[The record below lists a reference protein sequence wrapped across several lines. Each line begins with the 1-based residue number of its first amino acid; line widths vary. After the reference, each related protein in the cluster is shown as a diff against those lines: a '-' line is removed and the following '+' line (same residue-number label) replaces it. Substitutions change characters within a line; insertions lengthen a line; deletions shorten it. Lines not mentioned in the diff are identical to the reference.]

1 MSYSHNGE
9 NSHLYHN
16 GTLILNG
23 TAGNDAPTGTF
34 SIGVRYD
41 SSSEFFNGSIYE
53 FIIYSG
59 SLPTNTRQIL
69 EGYLAHKHSLESE
82 LPTDHPYK

>member
-9 NSHLYHN
+9 NSYLYHN

-23 TAGNDAPTGTF
+23 TVGNDALAGTF
-34 SIGVRYD
+34 SIGVNHSLSD
-41 SSSEFFNGSIYE
+41 AFFNGSIYE
-53 FIIYSG
+53 FVIYSG
-59 SLPTNTRQIL
+59 SLATNTRQIL